1 MRKQV
6 GVKDAQDLA
15 PGSQVIFSLPNY
27 PRSDPHADILFV
39 LSIQSIAFIDTGAK
53 EKVYLSN

>member
-6 GVKDAQDLA
+6 GFKDAPDLV
-15 PGSQVIFSLPNY
+15 PGAQVIFILPNY